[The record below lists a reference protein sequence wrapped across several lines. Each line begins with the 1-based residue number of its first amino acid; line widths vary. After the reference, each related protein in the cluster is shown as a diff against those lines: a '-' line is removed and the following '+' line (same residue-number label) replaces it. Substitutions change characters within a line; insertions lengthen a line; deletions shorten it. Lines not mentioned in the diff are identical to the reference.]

1 MAPRYWSIIEEELSK
16 DILGLVWLVGV
27 GGSG

>member
-1 MAPRYWSIIEEELSK
+1 MAPRYWLIIEEKSSK
-16 DILGLVWLVGV
+16 DMLGLVWLVGV